1 MLLLSMLGIYHHVLI
16 AQALIPLDE
25 ENYIHQLASLTS
37 LDEHSEIKLIN
48 LLKTSEFYVQRD
60 STKSLFAL
68 QQAKKVL
75 NEHLQL
81 APTYHYYVGL
91 YEGNRGNKKEA
102 IRNLQLSIQ
111 QLNHSKD
118 SSNQEVLALAH
129 YQNTI
134 LQVGDKGYDSMVQ
147 TLINTCIPIAQQIK
161 NTELLTYFYTQLGM
175 VFMSVG
181 EFQKGIEQHEKA
193 IKTFQN
199 ASKPSPAQ
207 LITYLNL
214 ISNYCYIPDSKSA
227 KIYLDLAEPIIKKY
241 PKSQHLANYYYQ
253 VGLYHTTKTNYN
265 EALIALK
272 KGIQYAHE
280 YQQIQLLQILHF
292 RLYNVYLM
300 QKDYLTAK
308 QILENLIHDNQLTK
322 DPVNRRVT
330 FAQLAQVNEL
340 LGDFKTSLTWLK
352 KSNQLTDSLQSAKMK
367 EKMLELESLH
377 QHFEKNKTIEKLQVE
392 NQAHE
397 LSSKDKSD
405 RIFILVIGILLFFTI
420 SLLIYKNYLKQ
431 RKLNE
436 QIQIN
441 HQKDLDKID
450 QIRKQEAVE
459 GILKG
464 EEQERQRI
472 AKDLHDSI
480 GGMLAS
486 IRMSLNPALNT
497 NEISKIDMAIVEM
510 RRISRNLMPETLN
523 KLGLDVALK
532 ELCETFST
540 PNLTIQYE
548 SYNLQ
553 AQFPFAL
560 QINLYR
566 SVQECLSNA
575 IKYAQASSIIVQLS
589 QSNNLLQ
596 LTIEDNGIGFDMNEV
611 KHGLG
616 LSNIRHRIK
625 LINGNL
631 EILSTKSEGTTINM
645 ECYVN

>member
-1 MLLLSMLGIYHHVLI
+1 MLLLGMLSLYHPFVI
-16 AQALIPLDE
+16 GQSLIPLDE
-25 ENYIHQLASLTS
+25 ENYAIQLTKSNSTE
-37 LDEHSEIKLIN
+37 LDSEIKFLT
-48 LLKTSEFYVQRD
+48 LLKTAEFYVQRD
-60 STKSLFAL
+60 SLKSLLAL
-68 QQAKKVL
+68 QTAEESL
-75 NEHLQL
+75 SEYPNLEAHY
-81 APTYHYYVGL
+81 TYHLGL
-91 YEGNRGNKKEA
+91 YDSYRGNKA
-102 IRNLQLSIQ
+102 AGIRNFQHSIQ
-111 QLNHSKD
+111 QLSQQSD
-118 SSNQEVLALAH
+118 SLSQETLALAH
-129 YQNTI
+129 YQHSYQ
-134 LQVGDKGYDSMVQ
+134 QVSEKGYDNMAQ
-147 TLINTCIPIAQQIK
+147 TLINTCIPIAQQI
-161 NTELLTYFYTQLGM
+161 NNQELLAYFYTQLGM

-181 EFQKGIEQHEKA
+181 ELQKGIEQHEKA
-193 IKTFQN
+193 LNIVQN
-199 ASKPSPAQ
+199 FTKPSAAQ

-227 KIYLDLAEPIIKKY
+227 KVYLDQAEQIVKKF
-241 PKSQHLANYYYQ
+241 PKTQHLANYQYQ
-253 VGLYHTTKTNYN
+253 LGLYYTTKTNYH
-265 EALIALK
+265 EALNALK
-272 KGIQYAHE
+272 TGIKHAKDF
-280 YQQIQLLQILHF
+280 QQIQLLQILHF
-292 RLYNVYLM
+292 RMYNVYLM
-300 QKDYLTAK
+300 LKDYPTAK
-308 QILENLIHDNQLTK
+308 SILENLIEENYLTK

-340 LGDFKTSLTWLK
+340 LGDFKSSLVWLK
-352 KSNQLTDSLQSAKMK
+352 KSNHLADSLQSAKMK

-377 QHFEKNKTIEKLQVE
+377 QHFENNKTIEKLQVE

-397 LSSKDKSD
+397 LLSKDKSD
-405 RIFILVIGILLFFTI
+405 RIFMLVIGLLLFFTI

-450 QIRKQEAVE
+450 QIRKQEAIE

-486 IRMSLNPALNT
+486 IRMSLNPTLNT
-497 NEISKIDMAIVEM
+497 NELLKIDMAIAEM

-540 PNLTIQYE
+540 PNLNIQYE
-548 SYNLQ
+548 RYNLQ
-553 AQFPFAL
+553 KQFPFTL

-575 IKYAQASSIIVQLS
+575 IKYAQATSIIVQLS
-589 QSNNLLQ
+589 QSENLLQ
-596 LTIEDNGIGFDMNEV
+596 LTIEDNGIGFQIDEV

-616 LSNIRHRIK
+616 LSNINNRIK
-625 LINGNL
+625 LINGKL
-631 EILSTKSEGTTINM
+631 EIISTISEGTTINM